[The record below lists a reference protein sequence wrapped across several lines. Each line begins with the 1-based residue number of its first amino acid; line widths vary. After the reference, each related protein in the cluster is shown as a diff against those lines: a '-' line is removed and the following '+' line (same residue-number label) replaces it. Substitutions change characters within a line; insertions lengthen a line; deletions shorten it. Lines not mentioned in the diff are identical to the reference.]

1 MKHIV
6 IGTLFALIVLLLGGC
21 KSIVES
27 NPAIFGN
34 YVGKP
39 VTGRQATYAHAAI
52 IAQNTGDMSQLRT
65 VWQRQNQQ
73 RQWCEPSG
81 WSSRS
86 TTLEWEWRQ
95 PEQPSGRFY
104 RYMGRVYMIPARGTS
119 AYRVYLWRTKQK

>member
-73 RQWCEPSG
+73 RQCASQVGGRHVLRLWIGNGGNPNSL
-81 WSSRS
+81 
-86 TTLEWEWRQ
+86 LEDFTDTWE
-95 PEQPSGRFY
+95 EF
-104 RYMGRVYMIPARGTS
+104 T
-119 AYRVYLWRTKQK
+119 